1 MHSLCLELD
10 LYNFPV
16 RQINNGSAS
25 WTIFRCTT
33 SKVFGLDV
41 KSRDVTAESVASTT
55 DVSFD
60 LLLGSASNYSWQCFA
75 AYLRVLRAAGKLR
88 NLIEKWSD
96 WIELQ
101 IGSAMRIKLCGNALV
116 EVNKAISLF
125 ESDFF
130 SKSQESTYINS
141 VTWVSSYVII
151 YENYSVTFTTTAA
164 FMHLD
169 TGKR

>member
-55 DVSFD
+55 DISFD

-88 NLIEKWSD
+88 NLVEKWSD
-96 WIELQ
+96 WIEFQ
-101 IGSAMRIKLCGNALV
+101 IGSAMTIKLCGNALV
-116 EVNKAISLF
+116 EVNEAISLF
-125 ESDFF
+125 ESDFLVSL
-130 SKSQESTYINS
+130 SKAHIEIQSHESRPMSLFRKTILWRS
-141 VTWVSSYVII
+141 PQQQ
-151 YENYSVTFTTTAA
+151 
-164 FMHLD
+164 HLCI
-169 TGKR
+169 